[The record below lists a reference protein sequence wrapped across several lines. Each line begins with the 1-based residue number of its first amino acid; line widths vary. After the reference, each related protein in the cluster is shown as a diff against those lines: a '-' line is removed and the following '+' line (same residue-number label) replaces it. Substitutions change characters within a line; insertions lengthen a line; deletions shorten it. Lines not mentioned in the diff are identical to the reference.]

1 MGETLAPIKASFNNS
16 LQIEGRP
23 ERLSAESG
31 ALLLREA
38 DERLGLSRDLAE
50 QLEDPRAKGSVRQSS
65 PLTSSF
71 TPFNCSAITNPLLA
85 NADASV

>member
-50 QLEDPRAKGSVRQSS
+50 QLEDPRAKGVRH
-65 PLTSSF
+65 SF
-71 TPFNCSAITNPLLA
+71 AKLLA
-85 NADASV
+85 HISYSTSPRLAGPR